1 MPRCPRM
8 FGHLLPLLR
17 RWLCSTRRQRPEHLF
32 GTPCR
37 IGHRNESWALPSL
50 CRATPSATSEH
61 LLGLLDS
68 SPIPPSSSLLRASPS
83 PHTARPDSREVPVD
97 RRLHDHRWGFPCCF
111 RSLLLACRRQYPGRS
126 DGTCSLVLFH
136 QRRPSLDSRRV
147 GSCVTRFGAC
157 SAFTQVTAYM
167 LAKSPMRP
175 STPEAS
181 AALLSP
187 PPLRLLPG
195 GANQFPGGTFTR
207 SGPALFTAH
216 AKVGLGYS
224 FLPKI
229 SKPGRSK
236 RICHVF
242 PAFLSYALTVQ
253 GDNLSV
259 DGSFIEANANKESRI
274 PREQFSHRTA

>member
-216 AKVGLGYS
+216 AKVGLGLNSHVADAPYQVVVDS
-224 FLPKI
+224 LARLHRHHFDRVGGVRGTQNQI
-229 SKPGRSK
+229 
-236 RICHVF
+236 IACHF
-242 PAFLSYALTVQ
+242 HVQ
-253 GDNLSV
+253 VPPL
-259 DGSFIEANANKESRI
+259 A
-274 PREQFSHRTA
+274 TAYMLD